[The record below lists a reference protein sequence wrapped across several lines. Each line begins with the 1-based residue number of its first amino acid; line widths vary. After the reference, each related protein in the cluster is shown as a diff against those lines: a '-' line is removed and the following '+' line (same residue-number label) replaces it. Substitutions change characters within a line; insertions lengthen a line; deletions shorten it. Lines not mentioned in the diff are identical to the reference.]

1 MTQELF
7 KKKKEKKEM
16 PFSSKFSLDCS
27 FQMPQAVSMRLN
39 KKMLQK
45 TLFTPE
51 RKKGNILRQRDC
63 NNNLD
68 QVFVYDGI
76 QENYAMHPS

>member
-1 MTQELF
+1 
-7 KKKKEKKEM
+7 M
-16 PFSSKFSLDCS
+16 PFSSKSALECS
-27 FQMPQAVSMRLN
+27 FQTPQAVSMRLN
-39 KKMLQK
+39 KKKLQN